1 MLGRT
6 RRRDRPRPYWALGK
20 PGREA
25 SERQVSSQ
33 VGGIKRSPPRRVIP
47 PRGRR
52 VIEVVAGCDVAER
65 GVGGAARAELIE
77 HGVGKS
83 QDSAATTG
91 RKMVLVENRR
101 KCGPRRRGG
110 AGAAD
115 HVPAGRPIAG
125 GVDRVPASRIG
136 VERDVGHLSRAVA
149 IRVSNAGT
157 YLPAGSRELLRES
170 AATSQRWRVRGPRPR
185 GFGSVAPDPVE

>member
-1 MLGRT
+1 MLGRP

-25 SERQVSSQ
+25 SERQIPSQ
-33 VGGIKRSPPRRVIP
+33 VVGIKRSPPRRVIP
-47 PRGRR
+47 PRGRG
-52 VIEVVAGCDVAER
+52 VIEVVAGRDVVER

-77 HGVGKS
+77 RGVGKS

-101 KCGPRRRGG
+101 KRGPRRRGA

-125 GVDRVPASRIG
+125 GVDRGPASRIDIQ
-136 VERDVGHLSRAVA
+136 RDIRHLSPAIAV
-149 IRVSNAGT
+149 RVGNTRT

-170 AATSQRWRVRGPRPR
+170 AA
-185 GFGSVAPDPVE
+185 